1 MKSTTLETIGQIVN
15 GLSLAALFFLAT
27 VLDLPAPPPLVQ
39 ALAWAL
45 FAVGM
50 LLLLLSV
57 GALMRNRGKGLIGR
71 GVYGLVRHPMYV
83 GAIILFLSWILF
95 LPHWITLII
104 ALGNAA
110 IVYWHI
116 LQGERRNIEIFGCEY
131 KTYMKSVPRAN
142 LFAGLLRRL
151 RGV

>member
-27 VLDLPAPPPLVQ
+27 TLDLVAPPTIVQ
-39 ALAWAL
+39 ALAWGL

-50 LLLLLSV
+50 LLVLLCV
-57 GALMRNRGKGLIGR
+57 GALMRNRGKGLIDG

-95 LPHWITLII
+95 LPHWIILII
-104 ALGNAA
+104 AVGNAA

-116 LQGERRNIEIFGCEY
+116 LQGERRNVETFGSAY
-131 KTYMKSVPRAN
+131 RTYMESVPRAN
-142 LFAGLLRRL
+142 LLAGLLRCL
-151 RGV
+151 RGA

>member
-1 MKSTTLETIGQIVN
+1 MKSTPLETIGQIVN

-27 VLDLPAPPPLVQ
+27 VLDVPKPRPIVQ
-39 ALAWAL
+39 AIAWAL

-50 LLLLLSV
+50 LLVLLSV
-57 GALMRNRGKGLIGR
+57 HALMRNRGKGLIDW
-71 GVYGLVRHPMYV
+71 GVFGLVRHPMYV
-83 GAIILFLSWILF
+83 GAMILFVSWILF

-104 ALGNAA
+104 AIGNAA

-116 LQGERRNIEIFGCEY
+116 LQGDHRNVETFGGAY
-131 KTYMKSVPRAN
+131 RIYMDAVPRAN
-142 LFAGLLRRL
+142 LVAGLLRRL